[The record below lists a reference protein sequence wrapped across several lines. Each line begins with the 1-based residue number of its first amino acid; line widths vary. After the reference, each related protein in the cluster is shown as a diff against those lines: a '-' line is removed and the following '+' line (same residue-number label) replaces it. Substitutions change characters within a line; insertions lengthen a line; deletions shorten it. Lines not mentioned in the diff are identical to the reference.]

1 MIKKYNIK
9 VNGST
14 YQVEVEEV
22 KEFTEVVQPVVE
34 TKPVAAPSPQKT
46 VETVKETKVQE
57 APQVQETPKAVAGGE
72 KVEAPM
78 PGTILKVNIS
88 EGQTIRKGDVLF
100 VLEAMKMENEI
111 MSPVDGKVVQVRVQ
125 KGAAVNTSDLLAVI
139 E

>member
-1 MIKKYNIK
+1 MIKKYNIT
-9 VNGST
+9 VNGCA

-22 KEFTEVVQPVVE
+22 KEFTEAVQPVVQK
-34 TKPVAAPSPQKT
+34 TVAAPATQKV
-46 VETVKETKVQE
+46 VEPVKETSVKE
-57 APQVQETPKAVAGGE
+57 APKAVAGGE
-72 KVEAPM
+72 KIECPM

-88 EGQTIRKGDVLF
+88 EGQTIKKGDVLF

-111 MSPVDGKVVQVRVQ
+111 MSPVDGKVAQVAVQ